1 MMRYMLPASTE
12 KRMLKPLTEEQLKSL
27 EEIRQL
33 QVEAIH
39 LCQQRAFEM
48 QAILAAQKRHQI
60 IILGLRHFPRMLKS
74 YPYAD
79 LSQYSLQ
86 SHEELM
92 ALVSNAQENVTTER

>member
-1 MMRYMLPASTE
+1 MLPVNTE
-12 KRMLKPLTEEQLKSL
+12 KRMLKPLSKEQLESL

-33 QVEAIH
+33 QIEAIR

-60 IILGLRHFPRMLKS
+60 IVLGLRHYPKMLKS

-79 LSQYSLQ
+79 LSQHSLQ
-86 SHEELM
+86 SDEQLM
-92 ALVSNAQENVTTER
+92 ALVSNAQEAVTT